1 MSTSPS
7 SKKSYIDSVI
17 YGVIVLSVLAVGGGF
32 LLIFFSDQLPLENVF
47 GSGKLEAVNFETLAI
62 EPGENHFLSCPEDYC
77 SSATPDEMTQVY
89 PVTVIT
95 LRNRLLE
102 FIDGQLRVDL
112 KTMDIPNLQFEFLAY
127 QGTNPF
133 PDVVTV
139 QLYDLGGNRSSLAIY
154 SRTIKGDD
162 DVGANRARVMRWLR
176 ALEVR

>member
-1 MSTSPS
+1 
-7 SKKSYIDSVI
+7 
-17 YGVIVLSVLAVGGGF
+17 
-32 LLIFFSDQLPLENVF
+32 
-47 GSGKLEAVNFETLAI
+47 
-62 EPGENHFLSCPEDYC
+62 
-77 SSATPDEMTQVY
+77 MTQVY
-89 PVTVIT
+89 PVTVVT

-112 KTMDIPNLQFEFLAY
+112 KTMDTPNLQFEFLAY

-154 SRTIKGDD
+154 SRTLKGDD